1 MISDIETLFRSAWV
15 RLCTL
20 LMVIAVAVLGLAAA
34 APVAHAAEV
43 GDPAAT
49 KGKTYK
55 IGTDTTFAPFEYQEK
70 GKMVGI
76 DMELIQSIAKKEGF
90 KIEIQASG
98 FNAALQ
104 ALSSNQVDLVIAGM
118 SITDERK
125 ATYDFSDPYFQSG
138 IQMAVAA
145 DNDDI
150 KSYKDLDDKT
160 VVAKTGSEG
169 EAYAKEHAEEYGY
182 TVTSVD
188 QSSTMY
194 EMVKSG
200 NAVAVF
206 DDYPV
211 LAYGVS
217 QHNGLKIVT
226 PKVPHG
232 EYGMAVNKGKNAD
245 LLAAI
250 DDGLAQLI
258 SSGEYET
265 IIAKYLGAEG
275 AKAQVKAISGMV
287 TDNDATATA
296 KAKVGFLGLAKQSL
310 PALMIGLKNTL
321 FITVISFA
329 IALLLGV
336 AFGLMRVGEN
346 RVASGVS
353 KVYVAIFR
361 GTPILVWAFFFYFGV
376 PQLIGHSVN
385 IWIAGALTLS
395 LNSGAYLAE
404 IVRGAIQAVDPGQM
418 EGARSLGLNR
428 RQSMARVILP
438 QASKIAMPSVIN
450 QLVIMIKDSSLLL
463 AIGFGELLYQAQ
475 QLYAANFRVTETLLL
490 VGVIY
495 FVAITMLTWLAN
507 IVDRKVNR

>member
-1 MISDIETLFRSAWV
+1 MKSKTQDKKRLNAVGMRICALF
-15 RLCTL
+15 
-20 LMVIAVAVLGLAAA
+20 AVLAVVFAAFMTTVPHALAS
-34 APVAHAAEV
+34 ET
-43 GDPAAT
+43 GNPASV

-55 IGTDTTFAPFEYQEK
+55 IGTDTTFAPFEYREN
-70 GKMVGI
+70 GKMTGI
-76 DMELIQSIAKKEGF
+76 DMELIRGIAKEEGF
-90 KIEIQASG
+90 KVEIQSLG

-104 ALSSNQVDLVIAGM
+104 ALSSNQVDVVIAGM

-125 ATYDFSDPYFQSG
+125 ASYDFSNPYFQSG

-145 DNDDI
+145 NNDDVTG
-150 KSYKDLDDKT
+150 YKDLKGRT

-169 EAYAKEHAEEYGY
+169 ESYAKQHADKYGY
-182 TVTSVD
+182 KVTSVD

-217 QHNGLKIVT
+217 QNNGLKIVT

-232 EYGMAVNKGKNAD
+232 EYGMAVNKGMNAD

-250 DDGLAQLI
+250 NDGLNKMIA
-258 SSGEYET
+258 SGEYER
-265 IIAKYLGAEG
+265 IVAQYLGKQGAE
-275 AKAQVKAISGMV
+275 QQ
-287 TDNDATATA
+287 
-296 KAKVGFLGLAKQSL
+296 KVGFLGLVKQSM
-310 PALMIGLKNTL
+310 PALLTGLRNTL
-321 FITVISFA
+321 LITLLSFA
-329 IALLLGV
+329 IALVLGV
-336 AFGLMRVGEN
+336 AFGLMK
-346 RVASGVS
+346 VS
-353 KVYVAIFR
+353 ESKIAAGLANVYIAVFR

-385 IWIAGALTLS
+385 IWVAGALTLS

-404 IVRGAIQAVDPGQM
+404 IVRGAVQSVDSGQM
-418 EGARSLGLNR
+418 EGARSLGLNH
-428 RQSMARVILP
+428 RQAMRRVILP
-438 QASKIAMPSVIN
+438 QASKIAMPSIIN

-475 QLYAANFRVTETLLL
+475 QLYAANFRVTETLLI
-490 VGVIY
+490 VGVMY
-495 FVAITMLTWLAN
+495 FVAITILTWLAN